1 MTVLLIFI
9 NFYAALFGGFSDAD
23 DHAAQIYLN
32 KYKDIAVIEMYRT
45 GVPAS
50 IKLAQGMHESSFG
63 RSRLATNANNHFG
76 IKCKTYWKGSTYY
89 HKDDD
94 FKNGKLIKSC
104 FRSYNSELESFVDHS
119 NFLSQRRHYKQL
131 FDLERTDYV
140 AWAKGLKSSGYA
152 TDKRYAEKLI
162 SIIERYNL
170 NVFDYS
176 KNPLN

>member
-1 MTVLLIFI
+1 MIILLFII
-9 NFYAALFGGFSDAD
+9 NFYAALLGSFNSAD
-23 DHAAQIYLN
+23 DHAAQEYLN

-50 IKLAQGMHESSFG
+50 IKLAQGMHESSYG
-63 RSRLATNANNHFG
+63 RSKLATNANNHFG

-104 FRSYNSELESFVDHS
+104 FRSYNSELESYVDHS
-119 NFLSQRRHYKQL
+119 NFLKHRKHYQHLFQL
-131 FDLERTDYV
+131 DRTDFE
-140 AWAKGLKSSGYA
+140 AWAKGLKAAGYA

-170 NVFDYS
+170 NVFDHS
-176 KNPLN
+176 KNPLK

>member
-1 MTVLLIFI
+1 MVILIFI
-9 NFYAALFGGFSDAD
+9 VNFYAALIPSFSDAD

-63 RSRLATNANNHFG
+63 TSSLATRANNHFG
-76 IKCKTYWKGSTYY
+76 IKCKAYWKGSTYY

-104 FRSYNSELESFVDHS
+104 FRSYNSEIESFVDHS
-119 NFLSQRRHYKQL
+119 NFLSERSYYKHL
-131 FDLERTDYV
+131 FNLDRTDYK
-140 AWAKGLKSSGYA
+140 AWAKGLKAAGYA
-152 TDKRYAEKLI
+152 TDKRYAEKII
-162 SIIERYNL
+162 SIIEKYNL
-170 NVFDYS
+170 HVFDHS
-176 KNPLN
+176 KNPLD